1 MLILEGGDHM
11 ANLDFANE
19 IDRLTKIADQG
30 GDDWGT
36 RTQRLED
43 LQDFANAVEEL
54 TGEQQ
59 QANGP
64 AL

>member
-1 MLILEGGDHM
+1 M

-59 QANGP
+59 QADDL